1 VKVEVV
7 RSARRRKT
15 VQARQ
20 VGGVLRVSIPASMTV
35 ADEQHWVAEMVRRME
50 RRAATEGVDLG
61 VRAAVLA
68 ERYDLPRPTV
78 IRWVNNQEGRWGS
91 CTPADRTVRI
101 SSRLVGEPTWVLDY
115 VIVHEL
121 AHLVVPR
128 HDTRFWRLVHRYPR
142 ADLARGFLI
151 ARSVDPGL
159 DPDLDP
165 LVDSDVDDQAGEA
178 GETRDASG
186 PSGPSEPIVPSG
198 LGDGRPRRPVDAHHR
213 LTQPDNRPPSPDS
226 GRGRTPPPRMEIAGP
241 PRLPGF

>member
-35 ADEQHWVAEMVRRME
+35 ADEQRWVAEMVRRME
-50 RRAATEGVDLG
+50 RRAATDGIDL
-61 VRAAVLA
+61 VARAAALA
-68 ERYDLPRPTV
+68 ERYDLPGPKS
-78 IRWVNNQEGRWGS
+78 IRWATNQEGRWGS

-101 SSRLVGEPTWVLDY
+101 SSRLVGEPAWVLDY

-128 HDTRFWRLVHRYPR
+128 HDARFWKLVHRYPR
-142 ADLARGFLI
+142 TDLARGFLI
-151 ARSVDPGL
+151 ARGL
-159 DPDLDP
+159 DPSLDDHCGGLTP
-165 LVDSDVDDQAGEA
+165 ERGPGHLDGHASIDHPASPKAPTRSRRRKVLSRPGESA
-178 GETRDASG
+178 E
-186 PSGPSEPIVPSG
+186 
-198 LGDGRPRRPVDAHHR
+198 
-213 LTQPDNRPPSPDS
+213 
-226 GRGRTPPPRMEIAGP
+226 P

>member
-1 VKVEVV
+1 MV

-68 ERYDLPRPTV
+68 ERYDLPTPTV

-101 SSRLVGEPTWVLDY
+101 SSRLVGEPAWVLDY

-128 HDTRFWRLVHRYPR
+128 HDARFWKLVHRYSR

-165 LVDSDVDDQAGEA
+165 IVDPDVDEQAGVAGEA
-178 GETRDASG
+178 SEARG
-186 PSGPSEPIVPSG
+186 PA
-198 LGDGRPRRPVDAHHR
+198 DPRQRRQVDAHHP
-213 LTQPDNRPPSPDS
+213 LTQLGNRPPPTDS
-226 GRGRTPPPRMEIAGP
+226 GRGRTLPPRMEHAGA

>member
-50 RRAATEGVDLG
+50 RRAATEGADLG

-101 SSRLVGEPTWVLDY
+101 SSRLVGEPAWVLDY

-128 HDTRFWRLVHRYPR
+128 HDARFWKLVHRYPR

-165 LVDSDVDDQAGEA
+165 IVDPDVDDLAGEP
-178 GETRDASG
+178 GEASG
-186 PSGPSEPIVPSG
+186 PGGASGSGGPSEASG
-198 LGDGRPRRPVDAHHR
+198 PGHPRQRRQVDAHHP
-213 LTQPDNRPPSPDS
+213 LIQPGDRPPPTDS
-226 GRGRTPPPRMEIAGP
+226 GRGRTLPPRIEHAAP

>member
-1 VKVEVV
+1 MV

-68 ERYDLPRPTV
+68 ERYDLPTPTV

-101 SSRLVGEPTWVLDY
+101 SSRLVGEPAWVLDY

-121 AHLVVPR
+121 AHLVVPPSR
-128 HDTRFWRLVHRYPR
+128 RPLLEAGPPLFPSRPRPRVPHRPER
-142 ADLARGFLI
+142 R
-151 ARSVDPGL
+151 PGL

-165 LVDSDVDDQAGEA
+165 IVDPDVDEQAGVAGEA
-178 GETRDASG
+178 SEARG
-186 PSGPSEPIVPSG
+186 PA
-198 LGDGRPRRPVDAHHR
+198 DPRQRRQVDAHHP
-213 LTQPDNRPPSPDS
+213 LTQLGNRPPPTDS
-226 GRGRTPPPRMEIAGP
+226 GRGRTLPPRMEHAGA